1 MRWRR
6 GSPKTSGAT
15 GTELVTT
22 QSHVTNTGTARW
34 FRSGEELSVA
44 GRTISAGFVYGGSR
58 GSGPVEPSL
67 IDPRCPVTA
76 AGQKPVERF
85 SGGTSYS
92 EFSPSFRGAYLDWLA
107 RGRTGEVFPAA
118 LHLFLM
124 GIERRWATE
133 GSHCDLDELAG
144 LADECGR
151 IADLYVGVEAAATW
165 AADLSDAIRL
175 WMDGVP
181 PSDLALDVN
190 RTSNVRTW
198 TGLRLFAGN
207 RLPLPADW
215 ALLLAY
221 QHPHGAWLRDFVR
234 HVEFRALF
242 GIRYRETHGEGIT
255 LPVGYPAPYEMSL
268 RNPTLP
274 QEVRFLALPFEPQA
288 HVEFAGPDAAALL
301 DLAAKVKLELQPYLR
316 HKRASAPTNV
326 GLLPEALVDGFGT
339 RETEELVE
347 VVEAALRERRYAHVT
362 WTDILSKWRAPEFQ
376 FGIPH
381 RLTNVLMRYG
391 LGFEPHPEYSSRTWL
406 NPELGIVFFRGHD
419 APTPRVS
426 AVARVIDLIIPA
438 IKEARLPA
446 ITAAEWLFKSAE
458 LSEAEAHRLY
468 ARLLWHS
475 LYSALP
481 SFDQSFAGDDFP
493 TQRWLLELWSKPIYN
508 AGPLTE
514 LVPER
519 TYETHRAGALKIG
532 VDLPPRTF
540 RTVQRQQHLS
550 TNVVAARVVTNAEPE
565 FFIDEAAA
573 EASLQESDRA
583 TAFVEGLRRRRDQSL
598 SSGRRTTPKLS
609 AGELAVLSNIIAT
622 QPKTRPA
629 LDTLCRVENIYML
642 ALVERI
648 NQISFELAGEP
659 AIEIASD
666 IHLEIDVLKTI
677 HEREHTPDD
686 TDCNSDRTDSTANAG

>member
-6 GSPKTSGAT
+6 GSPTTSEAT
-15 GTELVTT
+15 GTETLTTHSDVT
-22 QSHVTNTGTARW
+22 STARW
-34 FRSGEELSVA
+34 FQPGEELSVA
-44 GRTISAGFVYGGSR
+44 GRTIRAGFVYGGWSAP
-58 GSGPVEPSL
+58 GPVEPSL
-67 IDPRCPVTA
+67 IDPRLPTTA
-76 AGQKPVERF
+76 PGPKPVERF

-107 RGRTGEVFPAA
+107 RGRTGEVFPEA

-144 LADECGR
+144 LADECRR

-165 AADLSDAIRL
+165 AADLCDAIRL
-175 WMDGVP
+175 WMDLVP
-181 PSDLALDVN
+181 PSDLALDFN
-190 RTSNVRTW
+190 RTTNVRTW

-207 RLPLPADW
+207 RLPLPSDW

-242 GIRYRETHGEGIT
+242 EIRYGETHGEGIT

-274 QEVRFLALPFEPQA
+274 QKVRLLALPFEPQA
-288 HVEFAGPDAAALL
+288 HVEFAGPDASALL
-301 DLAAKVKLELQPYLR
+301 DLAAKVKVELQPYLR

-347 VVEAALRERRYAHVT
+347 VVEAALRERRYGHVT

-381 RLTNVLMRYG
+381 RLTNVLTRYG
-391 LGFEPHPEYSSRTWL
+391 LGFEPHPVYSSRTWL
-406 NPELGIVFFRGHD
+406 NPELGIVLFRGHD

-446 ITAAEWLFKSAE
+446 ITAAEWLFKTAE

-468 ARLLWHS
+468 ARVLWHS

-481 SFDQSFAGDDFP
+481 SFDQSLTRGDYP
-493 TQRWLLELWSKPIYN
+493 THRWLLELWSKPIYD

-514 LVPER
+514 IVPER

-540 RTVQRQQHLS
+540 RTVERQQRRPA
-550 TNVVAARVVTNAEPE
+550 NVVAARVATNAEPK
-565 FFIDEAAA
+565 FIIDEAAA

-598 SSGRRTTPKLS
+598 SSGQRTTPKLS
-609 AGELAVLSNIIAT
+609 AGELAVLSNIITT
-622 QPKTRPA
+622 QPKTRQA
-629 LDTLCRVENIYML
+629 LDGLCRVENIYML

-677 HEREHTPDD
+677 HEKEHTPDD
-686 TDCNSDRTDSTANAG
+686 TDCNSERTDSTANAG